1 MFIILQKPQSNGQPV
16 AVAQEEIKVAEAVS
30 NPSPPIKTEKVQY
43 TLREL
48 ETVLSCLWA
57 ELAQVLFV
65 FFLRALHAVN
75 G

>member
-1 MFIILQKPQSNGQPV
+1 M
-16 AVAQEEIKVAEAVS
+16 AVAQEEVKVAEAVS

-43 TLREL
+43 ILREL
-48 ETVLSCLWA
+48 KTVLSCRWA

-65 FFLRALHAVN
+65 FFLHTLHAVN